1 MNSLDPR
8 AGSNR
13 LFFAWRAMLVCLF
26 MMHSW
31 GCVAS
36 ADPAKSDPHRLIV
49 LTDMGADPDDQQS
62 LIRLLLYA
70 NEIDI
75 EGLIATTS
83 VWQQEVIRAD
93 LVQEILATYGKVQPN
108 LTLHSKDFPTALTL
122 SRRLKR
128 GQAAFGMAGVG
139 EGRSS
144 EGSDWILK
152 QLEVDD
158 PRPLWISVWGGVNT
172 LAQALYDL
180 RANKTPEELNR
191 LVSKLRVYTISDQ
204 DDSGPWLRAEFPDL
218 FYIVSPGDH
227 YQSATWFAMM
237 SKIDGI
243 DNQTISNPWLDA
255 NIQQGHGALGA
266 QYPDV
271 AWGMEGDTPAFL
283 NLIPNGL
290 NEPEHPDW
298 GGWGGRY
305 EVSQPE
311 FENILDGHSELE
323 PVPESRPIW
332 SDTSDTFTP
341 HIARQYGRP
350 VMKSETS
357 FSGNQVTLWRWRD
370 QIQNDFAARMDWSV
384 QAVDA
389 ANHPPMVRVE
399 RSYIKVRSGEMISLD
414 ASASTDP
421 DGDNLSYLW
430 FHYPEAGTYP
440 DVIAVEGSDNTR
452 SVRVTAPDV
461 SAPQTAHFILAVTDK
476 GEPALTRYARVIVEI
491 TP

>member
-271 AWGMEGDTPAFL
+271 AWGMEGDTPAVL
-283 NLIPNGL
+283 NLIP
-290 NEPEHPDW
+290 
-298 GGWGGRY
+298 
-305 EVSQPE
+305 
-311 FENILDGHSELE
+311 
-323 PVPESRPIW
+323 
-332 SDTSDTFTP
+332 
-341 HIARQYGRP
+341 
-350 VMKSETS
+350 
-357 FSGNQVTLWRWRD
+357 
-370 QIQNDFAARMDWSV
+370 
-384 QAVDA
+384 
-389 ANHPPMVRVE
+389 
-399 RSYIKVRSGEMISLD
+399 
-414 ASASTDP
+414 
-421 DGDNLSYLW
+421 
-430 FHYPEAGTYP
+430 
-440 DVIAVEGSDNTR
+440 
-452 SVRVTAPDV
+452 
-461 SAPQTAHFILAVTDK
+461 
-476 GEPALTRYARVIVEI
+476 
-491 TP
+491 